1 MTRCECVCKL
11 PWRLKWRLLNL
22 SLMLVGCVLLFGCAT
37 YPFERHQP
45 QPLPVLT
52 AQQLVDNWWLA
63 PGHRYLCRHSGL
75 LEVFMRKVPL
85 EGVVKIDT
93 TEQTARLVAMDTMG
107 VKLFDLFVTKHSHQ
121 LNYLLP
127 MLEEHPQLPKMV
139 AQSLRAIFLHPNPS
153 PQDRLIRRER
163 RSVLV
168 SADVDGSSFEFIGM
182 PVRLNRKVV
191 DSTANSWNVEYN
203 QYRDQNGLW
212 APTGIV
218 LTDVSGFRL
227 TLWIQEIRELQ

>member
-1 MTRCECVCKL
+1 MMKC
-11 PWRLKWRLLNL
+11 KWRMECLKLAMV
-22 SLMLVGCVLLFGCAT
+22 LMCSVLLFGCAT
-37 YPFERHQP
+37 HPFERHQP

-52 AQQLVDNWWLA
+52 AQQLVDSWWLA

-93 TEQTARLVAMDTMG
+93 TKQTARLVAMDTMG
-107 VKLFDLFVTKHSHQ
+107 VKLFDLLVTKHSHQ

-127 MLEEHPQLPKMV
+127 ILAEHPQLPKMV
-139 AQSLRAIFLHPNPS
+139 AQSLRAIFLQPNPS
-153 PQDRLIRRER
+153 SQDRLIRRER

-168 SADVDGSSFEFIGM
+168 SADADGCSFEFIGM
-182 PVRLNRKVV
+182 PVRLNRKIV
-191 DSTANSWNVEYN
+191 DSKSNSWNVEYN
-203 QYRDQNGLW
+203 QYLDQNGLW

-218 LTDVSGFRL
+218 LTDDSGFCL